1 MCREIDRVQSQSHTL
16 KSMSTQSHID
26 KVRMRPNI
34 LPYPHHVAAPKIET
48 VDLSA
53 FNTLQAHKVSKS
65 LQKRAEEI
73 AGMVQTLQ
81 EDYALNLQLYS
92 ATRSFEP
99 VLGEVYHLYEKA
111 DGTQFLSLISPRE
124 WKQKYLYSGVLNS
137 DGTWTRVDL

>member
-1 MCREIDRVQSQSHTL
+1 M
-16 KSMSTQSHID
+16 K
-26 KVRMRPNI
+26 PNL
-34 LPYPHHVAAPKIET
+34 LPYPHHVASPKIET

-73 AGMVQTLQ
+73 ASMVQTLQ

>member
-1 MCREIDRVQSQSHTL
+1 M
-16 KSMSTQSHID
+16 K
-26 KVRMRPNI
+26 PNL

-48 VDLSA
+48 VDLTM

-73 AGMVQTLQ
+73 ASMVQTLQ

>member
-1 MCREIDRVQSQSHTL
+1 MVVVVCREIDRVQSQSQSHTL

-26 KVRMRPNI
+26 KVRMRPNL

-48 VDLSA
+48 VDLSM

-73 AGMVQTLQ
+73 ASAVKSLQ

-99 VLGEVYHLYEKA
+99 VLGEV
-111 DGTQFLSLISPRE
+111 
-124 WKQKYLYSGVLNS
+124 
-137 DGTWTRVDL
+137 